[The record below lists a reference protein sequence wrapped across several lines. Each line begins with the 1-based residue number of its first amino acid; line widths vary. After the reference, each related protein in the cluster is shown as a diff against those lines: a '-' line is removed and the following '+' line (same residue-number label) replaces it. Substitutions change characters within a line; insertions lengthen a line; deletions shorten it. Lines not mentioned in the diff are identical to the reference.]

1 MLDVPVIPECPCRL
15 NQPRRWANV
24 EAMSYVL
31 PGDVDE
37 RPVSVIG
44 GGTLGRRI
52 ATMLSAGGSRVQ
64 LYSRSADSHEAAKR
78 FVDEHA
84 SSVCIAAE
92 ALK

>member
-52 ATMLSAGGSRVQ
+52 ATMLSLGRLARGRKALRRRARVLCLHRSGST
-64 LYSRSADSHEAAKR
+64 
-78 FVDEHA
+78 
-84 SSVCIAAE
+84 
-92 ALK
+92 